1 MLNACYYSI
10 ISSFKIYLSQRTPF
24 MSKNNSTTREMQQPT
39 ILSYV
44 KDIPNLLSL
53 SGLACTLLAI
63 YFSITGLYGAAMI
76 GMVWAVAFDW
86 ADGLVARK
94 LKGRTA
100 TDAKF
105 GGQLDVLIDIVSYG
119 VTPAILLLSYGSF
132 QPIYLL
138 GAFIMIAAAAIRLS
152 YFSTYGLAG
161 GTKYTGLALDNNSL
175 ILVSIFL
182 LEGIVSH
189 GTFSI
194 ILYMSGVGLAIL
206 NVSEIKTPKL
216 SGNPRNV
223 YLLGAYTL
231 GITAIYGSQLISN

>member
-1 MLNACYYSI
+1 
-10 ISSFKIYLSQRTPF
+10 
-24 MSKNNSTTREMQQPT
+24 MSKESAIHKELQQPS
-39 ILSYV
+39 ILSYL
-44 KDIPNLLSL
+44 KDIPNILSL
-53 SGLACTLLAI
+53 SGLACTILAI
-63 YFSITGLYGAAMI
+63 YYSIEGVYALAMI

-86 ADGLVARK
+86 ADGLVARR
-94 LKGRTA
+94 LKGRTP

-119 VTPAILLLSYGSF
+119 VTPAILLLSYGKF
-132 QPIYLL
+132 EPIFLI
-138 GAFIMIAAAAIRLS
+138 GAFIMMAAAAIRLS

-182 LEGIVSH
+182 LESLVSN
-189 GTFSI
+189 GTFTI
-194 ILYMSGVGLAIL
+194 ILYISGVLLAIL

-223 YLLGAYTL
+223 WLLATYTL
-231 GITAIYGSQLISN
+231 GITAVYSWKLLS